1 MLQKYYDIRPEDLV
15 GLRDIIRGRER
26 DVREI
31 VEELVD
37 NALMNISG
45 ESIEQFTDFYQ
56 NAVSDSVVEFLT
68 QRLA

>member
-45 ESIEQFTDFYQ
+45 ESIE
-56 NAVSDSVVEFLT
+56 
-68 QRLA
+68 